1 MEKFI
6 PYEKLSKKKKREQD
20 SRRRSLWTRSPVTR
34 RPKNPKAY
42 NRKRVQ
48 DRYDDTDPVLFVY
61 NNAKPSFA
69 ANSFWLFP
77 LKH

>member
-34 RPKNPKAY
+34 RPKKPKAY
-42 NRKRVQ
+42 NRKKVQ
-48 DRYDDTDPVLFVY
+48 DRYEDTDPVFVY
-61 NNAKPSFA
+61 NHAKPAF
-69 ANSFWLFP
+69 
-77 LKH
+77 